1 MSLELSLYIW
11 LLKRDKMIRDNIR
24 LVPFVYNKYFR
35 HSTDPNL
42 EEDLIQI
49 GYFGLMKAVDCF
61 DETRNAKFSV
71 FAVPAIKQHMIRGVE
86 YLTLA
91 LGTRNKKDG
100 SAGEADALPFSHFDT
115 QDKDGYN
122 VNIIE
127 TNYYKDEDVE
137 LDTIVIK
144 TYIEYR
150 NSLSGFDL
158 SVLERLEKGM
168 KQVDIAKDLRTSQK
182 RISICKRKMQ
192 NELKAILL

>member
-1 MSLELSLYIW
+1 MSLELCLYIW
-11 LLKRDKMIRDNIR
+11 LLKRDKMIRDNIS

-35 HSTDPNL
+35 HSTNPNL

-61 DETRNAKFSV
+61 DETRNVKFSG
-71 FAVPAIKQHMIRGVE
+71 FAVIAIKQQIIRGIE
-86 YLTLA
+86 NLTLG

-100 SAGEADALPFSHFDT
+100 SIGEANALPFSHFDT
-115 QDKDGYN
+115 QDKDGYD

-127 TNYYKDEDVE
+127 VSYYKDEDIR
-137 LDTIVIK
+137 LDNIVIK

-150 NSLSGFDL
+150 DSLSGFDL
-158 SVLERLEKGM
+158 AILERLEKGI
-168 KQVDIAKDLRTSQK
+168 KQMDIAKDLRTSQK
-182 RISICKRKMQ
+182 TISTHKRKMQ